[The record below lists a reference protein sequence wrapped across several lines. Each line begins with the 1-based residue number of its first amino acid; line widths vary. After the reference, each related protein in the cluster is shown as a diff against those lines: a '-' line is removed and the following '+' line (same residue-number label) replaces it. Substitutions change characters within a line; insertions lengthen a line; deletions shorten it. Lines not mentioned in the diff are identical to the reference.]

1 MKVKNFQSAS
11 LCLRGIHKL
20 DKPSFF
26 KGVKTEFKKISWP
39 DRDSLLKQSIA
50 VVCISLV
57 LGVVIAILDFL
68 MQYGVDFLVNL

>member
-1 MKVKNFQSAS
+1 MADSA
-11 LCLRGIHKL
+11 KKAKAA
-20 DKPSFF
+20 KPSFF

-39 DRDSLLKQSIA
+39 DRDSILKQSIA